1 MDIADSRCLL
11 DFNIHTSQI
20 IPSIKLKSKKLKVF
34 FTAKKKK
41 EKQKK
46 KTERKLEAIKS
57 GSALNKQKTCTVA
70 SIQLMLLNHNITT
83 QAPKNNENKTTSKI
97 IFHQNSS

>member
-1 MDIADSRCLL
+1 M
-11 DFNIHTSQI
+11 HTSQI

-34 FTAKKKK
+34 FNAKKKK

-57 GSALNKQKTCTVA
+57 GSALNK
-70 SIQLMLLNHNITT
+70 
-83 QAPKNNENKTTSKI
+83 
-97 IFHQNSS
+97 

>member
-1 MDIADSRCLL
+1 M
-11 DFNIHTSQI
+11 HTSPI

-46 KTERKLEAIKS
+46 KTERKLEVIKT
-57 GSALNKQKTCTVA
+57 GSALNK
-70 SIQLMLLNHNITT
+70 
-83 QAPKNNENKTTSKI
+83 
-97 IFHQNSS
+97 

>member
-1 MDIADSRCLL
+1 M
-11 DFNIHTSQI
+11 HTSQI

-46 KTERKLEAIKS
+46 KTERKLEVIKTGTAI
-57 GSALNKQKTCTVA
+57 NKYKIKLHQK
-70 SIQLMLLNHNITT
+70 
-83 QAPKNNENKTTSKI
+83 
-97 IFHQNSS
+97 